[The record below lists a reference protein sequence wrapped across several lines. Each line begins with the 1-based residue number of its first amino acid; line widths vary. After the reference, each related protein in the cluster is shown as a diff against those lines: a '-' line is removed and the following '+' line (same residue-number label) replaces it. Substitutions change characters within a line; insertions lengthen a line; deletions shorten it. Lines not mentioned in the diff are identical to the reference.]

1 MIDRTKSCGSTAG
14 VALDEIAA
22 AGTVPSAAMAADTAP
37 IRVRFLRLMDSSF
50 RRIGLDASQ
59 GILKGR

>member
-14 VALDEIAA
+14 VPPDEIAA
-22 AGTVPSAAMAADTAP
+22 AGAVPSAAMAADTTP
-37 IRVRFLRLMDSSF
+37 IRISLLRLMDSSF